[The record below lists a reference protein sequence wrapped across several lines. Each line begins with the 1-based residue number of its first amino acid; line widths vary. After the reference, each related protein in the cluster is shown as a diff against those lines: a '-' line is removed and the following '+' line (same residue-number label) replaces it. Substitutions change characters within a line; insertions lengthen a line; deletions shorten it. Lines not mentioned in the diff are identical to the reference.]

1 MKITITQNNLKYEKE
16 IPTCWEEVTFKQFVE
31 MAECGDDYAKLLS
44 VFTGIDP
51 EILRKAKI
59 YSLDSIIR
67 VLQFLGTKPAD
78 VVPKTILGYNIP
90 KDLGTESIQ
99 QFEDLKK
106 EIRDSKDM
114 EAKDQLLKYPLYVAT
129 YCCAQEYGEYDWKRA
144 ENMAKRFENAPAL
157 EVLAVGNFTLM
168 KLIELKFNIKDF
180 YRKPNTHKKNWRL
193 ALSVWVR
200 HMVFSVRLFL
210 WKRKHSTDG
219 KTF

>member
-51 EILRKAKI
+51 EILRKAKVHN
-59 YSLDSIIR
+59 LESIVR
-67 VLQFLGTKPAD
+67 VLQFLGTKPLD
-78 VVPKTILGYNIP
+78 VVPATILGYKVP

-99 QFEDLKK
+99 QWEDLKK
-106 EIRDSKDM
+106 DLRDTKELGPKEQM
-114 EAKDQLLKYPLYVAT
+114 LRYPLYVAT
-129 YCCAQEYGEYDWKRA
+129 YCCEQEYGEYDWKRA

-157 EVLAVGNFTLM
+157 EVLAIGHFTLA
-168 KLIELKFNIKDF
+168 KLIELRFGIKDF
-180 YRKPNTHKKNWRL
+180 FPKPSTPRKSWML

-200 HMVFSVRLFL
+200 HMAFSARLAL
-210 WKRKHSTDG
+210 WKRKHRTDA
-219 KTF
+219 TS